1 MEQALI
7 LAVLALKAIRLEA
20 IRATE
25 VAQEAMPQ
33 TTKVVVAQQATL
45 GTVGTAKLPLPQAQV
60 GQQAADITLQPTELA
75 QEVVQASMVKVQ
87 LDTVGILHGQD

>member
-1 MEQALI
+1 MLR
-7 LAVLALKAIRLEA
+7 VLALKAIRLEA
-20 IRATE
+20 IQAME

-45 GTVGTAKLPLPQAQV
+45 GTVGTAKLPLIQAQV
-60 GQQAADITLQPTELA
+60 EQQVGDIILRPMELA